1 MVNNKV
7 LIIQHDAIRN
17 LGITPSQC
25 VKWVEESFSIKHRAT
40 LPPKSSIHPQGDD
53 FFNTMP
59 ALLPT
64 EYGRFGMKEVH
75 RIEGQVPAL
84 GSDLL
89 LYDSTTGRLLAL
101 MDADWITA
109 MRTGAVAA
117 LSYKMFARNGANNI
131 GFMGL
136 GNTARA
142 TALCILDDNR
152 NRKFTFTLLSYKNQ
166 ADDFINRL
174 SEYDNVSFDIVD
186 TAEQMLDKVQVLVS
200 CITSASG
207 LICDDDNK
215 YAPGM
220 LLIPVH
226 TRGFQNCD
234 LFFDKVYG
242 DDTGHICGFKYFSQ
256 FKHFDELSN
265 VLRGIAPG
273 RENDNERIICYNIG
287 LGLHDA
293 LFASKIY
300 DMITSGG
307 VEVESF
313 NQKKETQKAWI

>member
-1 MVNNKV
+1 MANKV
-7 LIIQHDAIRN
+7 LIIQNDTIRKMA
-17 LGITPSQC
+17 ITPSQC
-25 VKWVEESFSIKHRAT
+25 VRWVEESFSLKHRAT

-59 ALLPT
+59 ALLPA
-64 EYGRFGMKEVH
+64 EYGRFSVKEVH

-84 GSDLL
+84 GSDLM

-117 LSYKMFARNGANNI
+117 LSFKLFARKDAVNV

-142 TALCILDDNR
+142 TALCLLDDNR
-152 NRKFTFTLLSYKNQ
+152 NKHFTFTLLRYKNQ
-166 ADDFINRL
+166 AEDFMNRL
-174 SEYDNVSFDIVD
+174 KDYDNVTFEVVD
-186 TAEQMLDKVQVLVS
+186 NVEQMLARVQVLVS

-207 LICDDDNK
+207 LVCDDDSK
-215 YAPGM
+215 FAPGM
-220 LLIPVH
+220 LLVPVH

-234 LFFDKVYG
+234 LFFDKVFG
-242 DDTGHICGFKYFSQ
+242 DDTGHVCGFKYFSQ
-256 FKHFDELSN
+256 FKHFNELAD

-273 RENDNERIICYNIG
+273 RESDEERILCYNIG

-293 LFASKIY
+293 LYASKIY
-300 DMITSGG
+300 DMI
-307 VEVESF
+307 VENNIEVESF
-313 NQKKETQKAWI
+313 NQVKETSKAWV